1 MKNLL
6 IKTNLSIKDALKKL
20 TKEGEKCLV
29 VVDKE
34 NKLLGTLSDGDV
46 RKAILKGNY
55 YKDKINGFYQTK
67 STFLIAGDYSF
78 SQARDIFM
86 KKRIDVI
93 PIVKRSKKIVDILT
107 FTDLFKENG
116 ISNYSKNFPIKLPD
130 KCSYYDVVIMAGGK
144 GGRLEPF
151 TNVLPKPL
159 VPINEKPVIEHI
171 IERFIEN
178 KVSNFFIT
186 LNYKSKI
193 LKAFFQ
199 EMKRGFKLSFVDEP
213 KQLGTAGGLSLL
225 RGKIKKPFLV
235 TNCDTI
241 IKIDFD
247 DLMNFHISNDND
259 ITLVVS
265 SKEYIIPYGTCKLTK
280 DGYLKKII
288 EKPKFDF
295 FVNIGLYA
303 LNPNLI
309 KLIPKNKNY
318 DMTDLIQHAKRKKKQ
333 IGVYPIDDESWIDV
347 GQWSEYHKAIEKL
360 V

>member
-1 MKNLL
+1 MKDLL
-6 IKTNLSIKDALKKL
+6 IKLNLSIKDALKKL
-20 TKEGEKCLV
+20 TKVGEKCLV

-46 RKAILKGNY
+46 RKAILKGKYN
-55 YKDKINGFYQTK
+55 KDKINKYYQTK
-67 STFLIAGDYSF
+67 PTFLIAGDYSL
-78 SQARDIFM
+78 SQAKNIFA

-93 PIVKRSKKIVDILT
+93 PIVKKSKKVIDILT
-107 FTDLFKENG
+107 FENFFKENDTN
-116 ISNYSKNFPIKLPD
+116 NYSKKFQIKLPD
-130 KCSYYDVVIMAGGK
+130 KSAYYDVVIMAGGK
-144 GGRLEPF
+144 GARLEPF

-199 EMKRGFKLSFVDEP
+199 EMKPGFKLSFVDEP
-213 KQLGTAGGLSLL
+213 KPLGTAGGLSLL

-241 IKIDFD
+241 IKINFD

-265 SKEYIIPYGTCKLTK
+265 SKEHIIPYGTCKLTK
-280 DGYLKKII
+280 TGYLKKII

-295 FVNIGLYA
+295 FVNVGLYV

-309 KLIPKNKNY
+309 NLIPRNKNY
-318 DMTDLIQHAKRKKKQ
+318 NMTDLIQDAKRKKKQ
-333 IGVYPIDDESWIDV
+333 VGVYPIDDASWIDV

>member
-1 MKNLL
+1 MKDLL
-6 IKTNLSIKDALKKL
+6 IKSNLSVKEALRKL

-46 RKAILKGNY
+46 RNAILKGAHH
-55 YKDKINGFYQTK
+55 KDKINKFYQLK
-67 STFLIAGDYSF
+67 PTFFIEGDYSL
-78 SQARDIFM
+78 SEAKNIFI

-93 PIVKRSKKIVDILT
+93 PILKRSKKVVDILT
-107 FTDLFKENG
+107 FEDFFNKNNT
-116 ISNYSKNFPIKLPD
+116 SNNSKNFPIKLPD
-130 KCSYYDVVIMAGGK
+130 KYSYYDVVIMAGGK

-159 VPINEKPVIEHI
+159 IPINEKPVIEHI
-171 IERFIEN
+171 IEKFIEN

-199 EMKRGFKLSFVDEP
+199 EMKPGLKLSFIDETKP
-213 KQLGTAGGLSLL
+213 LGTAGGLSLL
-225 RGKIKKPFLV
+225 KGKIKKPFLV

-241 IKIDFD
+241 ININFD

-265 SKEYIIPYGTCKLTK
+265 SKEHIIPYGTCKLTK
-280 DGYLKKII
+280 EGYLKKII

-295 FVNIGLYA
+295 FVNVGLYV
-303 LNPNLI
+303 LNPDLI

-318 DMTDLIQHAKRKKKQ
+318 DMTTLIQHAKRKKKQ
-333 IGVYPIDDESWIDV
+333 VGVYPIDDASWIDV